1 MIGDIFYFIGLLI
14 LIMSSSN
21 LINFLKFF
29 EIRKWAL
36 TFKKVTGKDVDRK
49 DFKSNE
55 YYNIFIIYS
64 TFILFESIWFL
75 LGLITSSWY
84 IFLGLTTLSVLVRII
99 NFLKIDF
106 ISKIVGFSFQIIKF
120 LIILA
125 LILNHFHFHL
135 DWLQLFR

>member
-1 MIGDIFYFIGLLI
+1 MIGDIFYFIGLLV

-36 TFKKVTGKDVDRK
+36 TFKKVTGNDVDRK

-55 YYNIFIIYS
+55 DYNIFTIYS
-64 TFILFESIWFL
+64 TFFLFESIWIL

-84 IFLGLTTLSVLVRII
+84 IFLGLTTISVLVRLI

-106 ISKIVGFSFQIIKF
+106 ISKILGFSFQIIKF
-120 LIILA
+120 LIVLA

>member
-1 MIGDIFYFIGLLI
+1 MIGNLFYFIGLLI

-29 EIRKWAL
+29 KIRKWTL
-36 TFKKVTGKDVDRK
+36 TFKKVTGNDVDRK

-55 YYNIFIIYS
+55 DYNIFTIYS
-64 TFILFESIWFL
+64 TFVLFESIWFL

>member
-1 MIGDIFYFIGLLI
+1 MIGNLFYFIGLLI

-36 TFKKVTGKDVDRK
+36 TFKKVTGNDVNRK

-55 YYNIFIIYS
+55 DYNIFTIYS
-64 TFILFESIWFL
+64 TFVLFESIWFL

-84 IFLGLTTLSVLVRII
+84 IFLGLTTLSVLVRVI
-99 NFLKIDF
+99 NFIKINF
-106 ISKIVGFSFQIIKF
+106 ILKIVGFLFQTIKF

-135 DWLQLFR
+135 DWIQLFR